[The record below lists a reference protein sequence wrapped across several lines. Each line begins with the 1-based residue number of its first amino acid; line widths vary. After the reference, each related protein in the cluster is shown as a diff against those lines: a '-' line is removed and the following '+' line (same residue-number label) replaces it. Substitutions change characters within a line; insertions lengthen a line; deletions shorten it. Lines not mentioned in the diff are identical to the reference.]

1 MNSMLLRVMMTAAE
15 VQTDWDVGS
24 FLTNSKE
31 QLKTWGGLVISLLGV
46 ILIIV
51 GVFQLVKK
59 FIAPQSAQGGWVMP
73 IIMVIVGGALLTG
86 GWSLLAKIA
95 GGGQKTIE
103 DLGTPDG
110 AAAVIVYNLP
120 EDFYE

>member
-1 MNSMLLRVMMTAAE
+1 MKSILASIMLAADG
-15 VQTDWDVGS
+15 QTDWDVGS
-24 FLTNSKE
+24 FLTNSTD

-59 FIAPQSAQGGWVMP
+59 FISPQQGGGGWAMP
-73 IIMVIVGGALLTG
+73 IVMIIVGGALLTG
-86 GWSLLAKIA
+86 GWALLAKIA

-103 DLGTPDG
+103 DLGSADAPAAIMFTLPD
-110 AAAVIVYNLP
+110 N
-120 EDFYE
+120 FYDE

>member
-1 MNSMLLRVMMTAAE
+1 MNSMLLRVMMTAAD

>member
-1 MNSMLLRVMMTAAE
+1 MNSMLIRVMMATAE

-24 FLTNSKE
+24 FLINSKE
-31 QLKTWGGLVISLLGV
+31 QLKQWGGLVISLLGV

-59 FIAPQSAQGGWVMP
+59 FISPQSAQGGWVMP

-103 DLGTPDG
+103 DLGTSDAG
-110 AAAVIVYNLP
+110 AVIVYNLP